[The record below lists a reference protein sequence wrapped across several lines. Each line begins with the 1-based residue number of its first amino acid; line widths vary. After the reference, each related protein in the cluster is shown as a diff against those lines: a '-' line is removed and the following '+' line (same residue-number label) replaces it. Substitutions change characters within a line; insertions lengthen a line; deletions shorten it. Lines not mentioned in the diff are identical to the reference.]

1 MGKKGLSHVAFELL
15 AAATLTIG
23 TATHTWFSWPNW
35 VLMLACVPSLALC
48 VEYWFRQPESLMPL
62 AAWMVILAPK
72 NTSIALLDL
81 MGFFPVVLAMLHT
94 LSSRKKPLHVS
105 LSGWVLLAW
114 ILWCLISAVFS
125 LSPAVSLKWTSMWA
139 IGTLGW
145 SLVGD
150 PETYRSFWNRFGWAT
165 ATVLVYSVIFSPFE
179 PKLSTVPFFTQDNV
193 AAGTLLAAIL
203 TWPLSVRGSVQKRM
217 AWLWS
222 ILAGIWI
229 FWISRGAMLG
239 IAAGGLTLGLMVG
252 EWKKLRPIVTIIGL
266 VGTVFLL
273 WPKGMDGG
281 LGNRT
286 VFSKVNSFSNEERML
301 RWELAFRMAEQ
312 RPWLG
317 TGPGC
322 FAPDFK
328 HFLRTDEEVA
338 KISYWPGWT
347 GGAHQLW
354 LGSIAETGWIGAFL
368 LAGLAAMISFGL
380 FGEAGSG
387 NAGTVGY
394 FSAWVA
400 LMVHLQVEDLLL
412 EPGCFLAIC
421 ALGGAA
427 FLSKQNESGQAET
440 S

>member
-1 MGKKGLSHVAFELL
+1 
-15 AAATLTIG
+15 
-23 TATHTWFSWPNW
+23 
-35 VLMLACVPSLALC
+35 
-48 VEYWFRQPESLMPL
+48 
-62 AAWMVILAPK
+62 
-72 NTSIALLDL
+72 
-81 MGFFPVVLAMLHT
+81 
-94 LSSRKKPLHVS
+94 
-105 LSGWVLLAW
+105 
-114 ILWCLISAVFS
+114 
-125 LSPAVSLKWTSMWA
+125 
-139 IGTLGW
+139 
-145 SLVGD
+145 
-150 PETYRSFWNRFGWAT
+150 
-165 ATVLVYSVIFSPFE
+165 
-179 PKLSTVPFFTQDNV
+179 
-193 AAGTLLAAIL
+193 
-203 TWPLSVRGSVQKRM
+203 
-217 AWLWS
+217 
-222 ILAGIWI
+222 
-229 FWISRGAMLG
+229 
-239 IAAGGLTLGLMVG
+239 
-252 EWKKLRPIVTIIGL
+252 
-266 VGTVFLL
+266 
-273 WPKGMDGG
+273 
-281 LGNRT
+281 
-286 VFSKVNSFSNEERML
+286 ML